1 MDYLILTMP
10 HFYIE
15 NPAQA
20 PIAERRA
27 VYDALLNIK
36 EANRGSLT
44 VHFDALWYARQGPS
58 GPELTTCNI
67 YFTLPLSKEA
77 AKISP

>member
-1 MDYLILTMP
+1 MDYLILVMP
-10 HFYIE
+10 VYYPE

-36 EANRGSLT
+36 KAGRGSLT
-44 VHFDALWYARQGPS
+44 VHFNPLWYAQQGPS

-67 YFTLPLSKEA
+67 YFTLPLSKDA
-77 AKISP
+77 AKILP